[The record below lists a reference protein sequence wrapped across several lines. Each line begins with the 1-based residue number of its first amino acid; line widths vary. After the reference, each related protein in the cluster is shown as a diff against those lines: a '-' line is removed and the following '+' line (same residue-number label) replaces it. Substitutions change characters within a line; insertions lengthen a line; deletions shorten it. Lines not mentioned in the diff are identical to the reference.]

1 MVSASMVYIGSLVRP
16 SVCPTLGVRCFT
28 TSLSLKGNNI
38 RNRLEKSVK
47 IGSVI
52 ADHEKIVAI
61 KEKKIHKKN
70 MAQVHNESAR
80 RILANKL
87 NKDID
92 SVDKKIDSKTVFSLD
107 EFDKIMRDKNLRL
120 KYKILGT
127 SGNQIK
133 DSLIVDKD
141 VTKFLARDED
151 HKAVAL
157 IRLAKTKGVFASGT
171 LLKYYFSKKLLN
183 KSLEFFNNIK
193 KWGNEPDGRVL
204 NILFSGFANTK
215 DEISNKYLITNQQ
228 IEKLFFIFQNLI
240 KKQNIETENSGFNNY
255 NNRYYNRNKKDSDNN
270 RLSLIHVHSM
280 MKAARNAE
288 RPDLAIKIFDELLKE
303 EMHLRPDVTT
313 YTEMFNVL
321 KKCTDYN
328 YTVERAEELFL
339 QLQKDSRLKIDDWC
353 VSAYSTIFIFS
364 DDVRLK
370 ARCLSIL
377 EQWFKVCKLNEL
389 HKSEI
394 DHTIINKDLMIL
406 NNEKVLADDFNY
418 DLILLPIEDI
428 NMKKTKRF
436 EPSESISHRY
446 EYLCNL
452 FKIKDTFSKKPTENT
467 FSKKPTES
475 SSSTSS
481 NKMASSPDL
490 SPSFAERA
498 KNIN

>member
-1 MVSASMVYIGSLVRP
+1 MLSASGTYIGILVRP

-38 RNRLEKSVK
+38 RKKLEKSVK

-52 ADHEKIVAI
+52 TDHEKVVAM

-70 MAQVHNESAR
+70 MVQVHNESAR
-80 RILANKL
+80 RILATKL

-92 SVDKKIDSKTVFSLD
+92 SMDKKIDSNTGFSLD
-107 EFDKIMRDKNLRL
+107 EFNKIMRDKNLRL

-141 VTKFLARDED
+141 VSKFLAKDED
-151 HKAVAL
+151 HKAIAL
-157 IRLAKTKGVFASGT
+157 IRLAKTKGIFASGT
-171 LLKYYFSKKLLN
+171 LLKYYFSKNLLN

-204 NILFSGFANTK
+204 NILFSGFANSK
-215 DEISNKYLITNQQ
+215 DEKSNKYLITNQQ

-240 KKQNIETENSGFNNY
+240 KKQNIEFENSGLNNY
-255 NNRYYNRNKKDSDNN
+255 NNNRYYNKNKKDNDNNNNN
-270 RLSLIHVHSM
+270 RLSLLHVHSM

-321 KKCTDYN
+321 KKCIDYN
-328 YTVERAEELFL
+328 YTVERAEELFN
-339 QLQKDSRLKIDDWC
+339 QLQKNQRLKIDDWC

-364 DDVRLK
+364 DDIRLK
-370 ARCLSIL
+370 ARGLLIL
-377 EQWFKVCKLNEL
+377 EQWFKVCTLSEL
-389 HKSEI
+389 HKSDI
-394 DHTIINKDLMIL
+394 DYKIVNKDLLKL
-406 NNEKVLADDFNY
+406 NNEKVLKDDFNY

-452 FKIKDTFSKKPTENT
+452 FKIKDTFSKKTTENSPSSISS
-467 FSKKPTES
+467 SKMTS
-475 SSSTSS
+475 SSSPSDP
-481 NKMASSPDL
+481 AS
-490 SPSFAERA
+490 SFAERA